1 MKILDNLTD
10 EQLVRQAI
18 LENDP
23 DALGNLYNRYYK
35 RVFQKCLSIVKD
47 PDMAF
52 DLAEEAILKA
62 FDNLKGFKGQSSFST
77 WLYVI
82 THRHCITSITRKN
95 KQARALIT
103 MDKDRE
109 THTTDSLAQE
119 DQEAM
124 MFSLI
129 NNLPEA
135 ERKLLLLK
143 YSEGE
148 SIESLQEMFQL
159 SASAIKMRLKR
170 SKDKLNELYALA
182 SSAGLAAALATL

>member
-1 MKILDNLTD
+1 MKQLDNLTD
-10 EQLVRQAI
+10 EQLVRQAT
-18 LENDP
+18 LQNDP

>member
-1 MKILDNLTD
+1 M
-10 EQLVRQAI
+10 Q
-18 LENDP
+18 
-23 DALGNLYNRYYK
+23 
-35 RVFQKCLSIVKD
+35 RVL
-47 PDMAF
+47 
-52 DLAEEAILKA
+52 
-62 FDNLKGFKGQSSFST
+62 
-77 WLYVI
+77 
-82 THRHCITSITRKN
+82 
-95 KQARALIT
+95 
-103 MDKDRE
+103 
-109 THTTDSLAQE
+109 
-119 DQEAM
+119 QEAM

>member
-1 MKILDNLTD
+1 MKQLDNLTD
-10 EQLVRQAI
+10 EQLVRQAT

>member
-1 MKILDNLTD
+1 MKLLDNLTD
-10 EQLVRQAI
+10 EQLVRQAT

-109 THTTDSLAQE
+109 IHTTDNLAQE

>member
-1 MKILDNLTD
+1 
-10 EQLVRQAI
+10 
-18 LENDP
+18 
-23 DALGNLYNRYYK
+23 
-35 RVFQKCLSIVKD
+35 
-47 PDMAF
+47 
-52 DLAEEAILKA
+52 
-62 FDNLKGFKGQSSFST
+62 
-77 WLYVI
+77 
-82 THRHCITSITRKN
+82 
-95 KQARALIT
+95 
-103 MDKDRE
+103 
-109 THTTDSLAQE
+109 
-119 DQEAM
+119 M

-182 SSAGLAAALATL
+182 SSAGLAAALAIIVNNKK

>member
-1 MKILDNLTD
+1 MKLLDNLTD

-18 LENDP
+18 IENDR

-62 FDNLKGFKGQSSFST
+62 FDNLKGFKGQASFST

-82 THRHCITSITRKN
+82 THRHCITTITRKN
-95 KQARALIT
+95 KQAKALIT
-103 MDKDRE
+103 MDRE
-109 THTTDSLAQE
+109 IHTTDHLAQE
-119 DQEAM
+119 DQEAV

-129 NNLPEA
+129 NNLPET

-148 SIESLQEMFQL
+148 SIETLHEMFQL

-170 SKDKLNELYALA
+170 SKDKLNELYSLA

>member
-1 MKILDNLTD
+1 
-10 EQLVRQAI
+10 
-18 LENDP
+18 
-23 DALGNLYNRYYK
+23 
-35 RVFQKCLSIVKD
+35 
-47 PDMAF
+47 MAF

>member
-1 MKILDNLTD
+1 MKLLDNLTD

-18 LENDP
+18 IENDR

-62 FDNLKGFKGQSSFST
+62 FDNLKGFKGQASFST

-82 THRHCITSITRKN
+82 THRHCITTITRKN
-95 KQARALIT
+95 KQAKALIT
-103 MDKDRE
+103 MDRE
-109 THTTDSLAQE
+109 IHTTDHLAQE
-119 DQEAM
+119 DQEAV

-129 NNLPEA
+129 NNLPET

-148 SIESLQEMFQL
+148 SIETLQEMFQL

-170 SKDKLNELYALA
+170 SKDKLNELYSLA

>member
-1 MKILDNLTD
+1 MKQLDNLTD

-95 KQARALIT
+95 KQAKALIT